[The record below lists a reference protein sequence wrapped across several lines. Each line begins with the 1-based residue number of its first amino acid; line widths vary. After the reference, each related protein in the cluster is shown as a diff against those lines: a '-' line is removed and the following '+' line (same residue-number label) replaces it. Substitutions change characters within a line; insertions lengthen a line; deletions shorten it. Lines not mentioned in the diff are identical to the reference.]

1 MAPKRC
7 IGDVAGSFDK
17 GAKKMTKL
25 YENANTVVTQLSTEY
40 AVALDKVDLRSQNA
54 FHYDETD
61 KIMEKAEQIR
71 HLFLDEFKK
80 VAKTFK
86 IDDDEIDELVDEF
99 DDDMRDSVITLERQ
113 IDPDNFED
121 AYDVCFN
128 FSTFFNNSL
137 DYYQELK
144 CKFEDKE
151 QRPLVLWTDM
161 TVHQKQA
168 AIDVI
173 NENVS
178 SPDEFIDEL
187 VSARSSGVL
196 L

>member
-7 IGDVAGSFDK
+7 IGDVAGSFEK

-25 YENANTVVTQLSTEY
+25 YENASTVVTQLSTEY
-40 AVALDKVDLRSQNA
+40 ANALNKVDPRSQNA
-54 FHYDETD
+54 FKYDETE

-71 HLFLDEFKK
+71 HLFIDEFKK

-86 IDDDEIDELVDEF
+86 IDDDELDELVDEL
-99 DDDMRDSVITLERQ
+99 DDDMRDSIVTLERQ

-121 AYDVCFN
+121 AYGVCSN
-128 FSTFFNNSL
+128 FSTFFKNSL
-137 DYYQELK
+137 DYYEELT
-144 CKFEDKE
+144 CKFENKE
-151 QRPLVLWTDM
+151 QRPLVLWKDM

-178 SPDEFIDEL
+178 GPDEFIDEL
-187 VSARSSGVL
+187 VSARSSGVVL
-196 L
+196 